1 MTTVV
6 PSVSF
11 RLAGLPLPALPT
23 TADAP
28 HTPFWEWLAD
38 ILDIVLMIALLPLAL
53 AVLDVYETI
62 RGLVS

>member
-1 MTTVV
+1 VV
-6 PSVSF
+6 
-11 RLAGLPLPALPT
+11 LALLVAGVALWLSASRP
-23 TADAP
+23 
-28 HTPFWEWLAD
+28 TPFWGRLAD